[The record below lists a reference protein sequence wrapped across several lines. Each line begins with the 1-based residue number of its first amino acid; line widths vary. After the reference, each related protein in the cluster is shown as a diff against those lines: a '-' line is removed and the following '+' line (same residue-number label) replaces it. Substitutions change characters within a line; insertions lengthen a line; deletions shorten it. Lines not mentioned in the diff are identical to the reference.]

1 MLNNERQQQILS
13 CMEIKNTIT
22 VKELTD
28 QLYASPSTIRRD
40 LSELE
45 AQGFLKRIH
54 GGAVLTA
61 GSTFDTPAS
70 LRRTQQLAEKQRIA
84 DLASR
89 FLAPSATYFFDSSS
103 TAAILATRL
112 TMYPDVK
119 VATNGV
125 AILANMKSTEHLS
138 ILSTGGFLRSPW
150 DELTGNLALKAI
162 ENLNADIFFFSC
174 AGFTAK
180 QGASATRMFPLSV
193 RFISTQSAAF
203 CFATAQR
210 LIRSFSSALFPSRKS
225 IILSQ
230 TAARMIRTM

>member
-13 CMEIKNTIT
+13 CMESKNTIT

-70 LRRTQQLAEKQRIA
+70 LRCTQQLAEKQRIA

-103 TAAILATRL
+103 TAAILATKL

-125 AILANMKSTEHLS
+125 AILA
-138 ILSTGGFLRSPW
+138 GGFLRSPW

-162 ENLNADIFFFSC
+162 ENLNADIFFFLVPVLPQNR
-174 AGFTAK
+174 AL
-180 QGASATRMFPLSV
+180 QNSATKMFQLSA
-193 RFISTQSAAF
+193 RFISTQSSAF
-203 CFATAQR
+203 FFATVRR
-210 LIRSFSSALFPSRKS
+210 LISSFSSALFPFRKLT
-225 IILSQ
+225 ILSQ
-230 TAARMIRTM
+230 TAVRMIRTMLPFSEIS

>member
-1 MLNNERQQQILS
+1 
-13 CMEIKNTIT
+13 MEIKNTIT

-162 ENLNADIFFFSC
+162 ENQIGRAH
-174 AGFTAK
+174 
-180 QGASATRMFPLSV
+180 V
-193 RFISTQSAAF
+193 
-203 CFATAQR
+203 
-210 LIRSFSSALFPSRKS
+210 
-225 IILSQ
+225 
-230 TAARMIRTM
+230 